1 MFPELFGF
9 QNSDEGAELSGF
21 PLRTRFVHV
30 LLITCLRTCVYQ
42 APSRGPDSHH
52 LAHGDA
58 SLSRE
63 SSAQGRAVRAGGRGR
78 PAGEHAKATLGP
90 PSART
95 PCRGPQCKPSPGPS
109 FGQGQGWERALTT
122 RQEGLCLDLGW
133 QGRQEQRGPAG
144 PPSAPPSGLRKQ
156 RVSRAAGR
164 AGGHASGGQ
173 PAARRGSRGVRQPP
187 ASSGARTEAQDARH
201 PGRVWGRRLVPAEP
215 LAGCVTW
222 GTSLSVSVP
231 QFLTCD
237 MRRLGPPVFGT
248 LLRGSWWGGRGVRA
262 RGGDNAGAE
271 GGGPPPEDGDGASGG
286 ARAASRRWEGR
297 SRHGPGASRGLAS
310 RCHAFGPGRLLGSWP
325 EGWGGRSRSLRGHS
339 CRQRKGPRP
348 T

>member
-1 MFPELFGF
+1 M
-9 QNSDEGAELSGF
+9 Q
-21 PLRTRFVHV
+21 
-30 LLITCLRTCVYQ
+30 
-42 APSRGPDSHH
+42 
-52 LAHGDA
+52 
-58 SLSRE
+58 
-63 SSAQGRAVRAGGRGR
+63 AGGRGR

-95 PCRGPQCKPSPGPS
+95 PCRGPQRKPSPGPS

-156 RVSRAAGR
+156 RGSRAAGR

-173 PAARRGSRGVRQPP
+173 PAARRGSGGVRQPP

-248 LLRGSWWGGRGVRA
+248 LLRGLWWGGRGVRA
-262 RGGDNAGAE
+262 RGGDDAGAE

-339 CRQRKGPRP
+339 CRQHEGPRP